1 MKVAFFLTL
10 KEEVVYLPLAATM
23 RQALERMEYHRYSAV
38 PILDPAGRYVGTL
51 TEGDLL
57 WKMKHGQGMTFA
69 QTESYRLADVPRHV
83 VNHPVHIDAE
93 MEELLSRATD
103 QNFVP
108 VVDSRDVFI
117 GIVRRRDLIQYCLRL
132 VQEKRDV
139 RLTAL
144 PGRPLGLNAGLN
156 AGLNGD
162 LVGVPLGGPQE
173 ASLSV
178 LPASQGISS
187 AAVSVPDL
195 I

>member
-38 PILDPAGRYVGTL
+38 PILDSAGRYVGTL

-139 RLTAL
+139 RLPAL
-144 PGRPLGLNAGLN
+144 PRIPLPGLNAGLTS
-156 AGLNGD
+156 D
-162 LVGVPLGGPQE
+162 RSGVSLGSPQD
-173 ASLSV
+173 APLSV
-178 LPASQGISS
+178 LPGPQGISS